1 MAVIRWTPFR
11 ELTTMQERMNKLFED
26 VMKSPHRSDEGL
38 SNPNWAPAVDI
49 YETDKEIVMK
59 AELPEM
65 QEKDIEIKVE
75 DNILILSGER
85 KMERE
90 VKEEN
95 YHRIE
100 RAYGSF
106 TRSFSLPDDA
116 DGDKVTANFKDGVL
130 RVQVQKSEKARPRAI
145 EVKVD

>member
-1 MAVIRWTPFR
+1 MRLEGDR
-11 ELTTMQERMNKLFED
+11 EENLTVTE
-26 VMKSPHRSDEGL
+26 
-38 SNPNWAPAVDI
+38 WAPAVDI
-49 YETDKEIVMK
+49 SEDDKEYVIK
-59 AELPEM
+59 AELPEIKR
-65 QEKDIEIKVE
+65 EDVKVKVE
-75 DNILILSGER
+75 NGVLTLAGAR
-85 KMERE
+85 KLE
-90 VKEEN
+90 KEEKGKR